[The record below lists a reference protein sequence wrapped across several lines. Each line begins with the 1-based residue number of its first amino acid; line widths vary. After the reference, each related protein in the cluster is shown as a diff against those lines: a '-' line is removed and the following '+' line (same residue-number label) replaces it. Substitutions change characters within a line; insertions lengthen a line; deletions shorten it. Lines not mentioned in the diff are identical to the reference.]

1 MNEQP
6 FIGSFFHAII
16 KIGKKVIITLFPTF
30 CIVSQFE
37 IDSNKQIFGTTEC
50 FTVAFVSV
58 KKRPKKYLQ
67 RPKKGIE
74 DLCIGATEEK
84 KLQKQSERK
93 KALPENV
100 YCNFFL

>member
-1 MNEQP
+1 M
-6 FIGSFFHAII
+6 SFGEFRHYVFLKPSLVMLLIWNA
-16 KIGKKVIITLFPTF
+16 
-30 CIVSQFE
+30 E
-37 IDSNKQIFGTTEC
+37 QIFGTTEC